1 MQLKVVVDGIEYT
14 PIVKLNT
21 WKLPEYEND
30 SEWVATGF
38 SEVTSDYYNRSTKY
52 TEAGRRRAT
61 KELAERCA
69 KMSKQ
74 RDLLEA
80 WRDHLDPE
88 WVDKEGYTVHYIYY
102 SYGEYKTGVHASIR
116 AIGTIYGSKETMQM
130 ICNAL
135 NNKEISLD

>member
-1 MQLKVVVDGIEYT
+1 MQLKVVVDGIEYA

-21 WKLPEYEND
+21 WQLPEYEDDNK
-30 SEWVATGF
+30 WVATGF
-38 SEVTSDYYNRSTKY
+38 NEVAKDYYTKSTKY

-61 KELAERCA
+61 KELAERTA

-88 WVDKEGYTVHYIYY
+88 WIEKETVTVYYIYLAND
-102 SYGEYKTGVHASIR
+102 EYKTGVHSSIR
-116 AIGTIYGSKETMQM
+116 VIGTVYMGRQTAKE

>member
-21 WKLPEYEND
+21 WKLPEYED
-30 SEWVATGF
+30 GSEWVAGF
-38 SEVTSDYYNRSTKY
+38 DGTAVTSIYEPY
-52 TEAGRRRAT
+52 TQAGRRRAT

-88 WVDKEGYTVHYIYY
+88 WIDKEGYTVHYIYY
-102 SYGEYKTGVHASIR
+102 SNGEYKTGIHASIR
-116 AIGTIYGSKETMQM
+116 VIGTVYMGKQTANE
-130 ICNAL
+130 ICQAL
-135 NNKEISLD
+135 NEGLIIL